1 MSLWSKIRRVISFR
15 TARDYLLG
23 AALYAIVWELLEQWS
38 VDKPPHRIWLVLYLL
53 YCSTYTIFASL
64 KLISGAWTPAR
75 WARTTFVFCV
85 PIAVFVAYTAASMP
99 DFFLVFGLFI
109 IGIGLP
115 MIGQLRPTLWI
126 LSTVVYTVV
135 YHVLVLW
142 LKPGYLETHLLSAA
156 LSALM
161 FAAVVYWLARISS
174 FVQDAQENRIHS
186 LVVTRKQKR
195 ELGLVTRE
203 LKLKD
208 KHIARDLKFARSF
221 QLNQLPDLSQFN
233 SDGFAAAM
241 HYIALD
247 SVGGDI
253 IDMVRFS
260 PDKIGVFVGDV
271 SGHGVRA
278 SMVAMMARVGFANL
292 CKTSEDPAIVLGAL
306 NAFLCRS
313 LENEKS
319 CYMTGIYA
327 VLDRSSME
335 IRIAAGGHQPA
346 IMLRSTGVVEEIET
360 VPALFLGIEPDQGYQ
375 TTTIKAG
382 AGDQLLLYTD
392 GLTEPVGSGGEQYG
406 ERAFFEFLQ
415 GRSDL
420 EPAEILAGLAVSLE
434 HFSAE
439 ALRDDVAIVCVKM
452 GAIPA

>member
-1 MSLWSKIRRVISFR
+1 MSFWSKIRRVIGFR

-23 AALYAIVWELLEQWS
+23 AALFAVVWGLLERWS
-38 VDKPPHRIWLVLYLL
+38 PDKPPHMAWLVLYLL
-53 YCSTYTIFASL
+53 YCSGYTIFASL

-85 PIAVFVAYTAASMP
+85 PIAVFVAYTAASIP

-126 LSTVVYTVV
+126 LSTVVYVLV
-135 YHVLVLW
+135 YHALVLW
-142 LKPGYLETHLLSAA
+142 LKPGYLESHILSAA

-161 FAAVVYWLARISS
+161 FAAIVYWLARISS

-195 ELGLVTRE
+195 ELTLVTRE
-203 LKLKD
+203 LKQKD
-208 KHIARDLKFARSF
+208 NHIARDLKFARSF

-233 SDGFAAAM
+233 SDRFAAAM

-260 PDKIGVFVGDV
+260 PDRIGVFVGDV

-292 CKTSEDPAIVLGAL
+292 CKTSEDPAVVLGAL

-313 LENEKS
+313 LANERS
-319 CYMTGIYA
+319 CYMTAIYA
-327 VLDRSSME
+327 VLDHDRME
-335 IRIAAGGHQPA
+335 VHIAAGGHQPA
-346 IMLRSTGVVEEIET
+346 IMLRQGRVEEVET
-360 VPALFLGIEPDQGYQ
+360 EPALFLGIEPDQGYR
-375 TTTIKAG
+375 TTTVKA
-382 AGDQLLLYTD
+382 APGDQLLLYTD
-392 GLTEPVGSGGEQYG
+392 GLTEPVGQGGEQYG
-406 ERAFFEFLQ
+406 ERVFFDFLQ
-415 GRSDL
+415 GRREL

-434 HFSAE
+434 HFSLE
-439 ALRDDVAIVCVKM
+439 SLRDDVAIVCVKM